1 MKAKFLLL
9 FTSILI
15 ISINIAKSQTTQSS
29 ISGGIKDS
37 VNHKPRVGLN
47 NLNEVVIKG
56 NAPAAKQ
63 DIDRITYN
71 IQADPESKS
80 SNILNMMRKV
90 PLLSIDGDNTVRLKG
105 NTNYRIFINGKPS
118 TILDKNPQDVLRNM
132 SASGIEKVEVIT
144 TIPAK
149 YEAEALDGII
159 NIITTKNISDGYSGN
174 VNASHRFL
182 AGGPGVGGSF
192 TFKSGKFGVSSFMG
206 GSLFDSPPITNSN
219 KRYTSTTTLLQS
231 TDVKSNNI
239 TGYFGSD
246 LSYEIDSLNLIT
258 AQFNIGGNHNDIN
271 SDLNSLLNNPTQS
284 YKLISSNVITGA
296 NFDAS
301 LNYQIG
307 FRKNKS
313 QLLTFSYR
321 ILRTNNN
328 RFSNFDI
335 TDVISYNSPDYQQ
348 RNNEKSLEQS
358 FQVDYSHPFKKL
370 TLEAGV
376 KGIRRDNKSNF
387 LYDTLGTNQISAID
401 ESISN
406 KFNNIQDIIGVY
418 NTYQY
423 KLNNWNF
430 KAGVRL
436 ENATIN
442 ADFISTN
449 TQIKRSF
456 FDYIPSVSIQKKFKN
471 NTSLTLAY
479 SRKIRRPQIQHLNP
493 FIDRSNPNFE
503 SGGNPNLRP
512 ASSNSFEL
520 SYSSFKKLSL
530 NVRLNYDF
538 NSNIVLPTVR
548 YDAVNNIS
556 RSTLQ
561 NSGHLSMIG
570 ANVYVNYPLT
580 SKWNVSSNLTTIYG
594 QVDGLVNNVLI
605 KNQRL
610 MYYFSASSSYRFN
623 KGWSVAGSV
632 NLNGADINLQGI
644 ENSAF
649 RGCGFSVTK
658 EVLKNKFYFT
668 AEASNPFSK
677 YFNNTNIVNTT
688 TFYQENTRQRYL
700 RSFSVSLNYRFGGL
714 KSSVKKN
721 QKGIAND
728 DNGISPY

>member
-1 MKAKFLLL
+1 MKAKFLFLL
-9 FTSILI
+9 TSILI
-15 ISINIAKSQTTQSS
+15 IFINSARSQTIQSS
-29 ISGGIKDS
+29 ISGVIKDS
-37 VNHKPRVGLN
+37 VNNKTNADLN
-47 NLNEVVIKG
+47 NLKEVVIKA
-56 NAPAAKQ
+56 NTPVAKQ

-90 PLLSIDGDNTVRLKG
+90 PLLSVDGDNTVRLRG

-118 TILDKNPQDVLRNM
+118 TILDKNPQEVLRNM
-132 SASGIEKVEVIT
+132 SASGIDKVEVIT
-144 TIPAK
+144 IIPTK

-159 NIITTKNISDGYSGN
+159 NIITTKKISDGYSGN

-182 AGGPGVGGSF
+182 AGGPGAGGTF
-192 TFKSGKFGVSSFMG
+192 TFKEGKFGVSGFMG
-206 GSLFDSPPITNSN
+206 GSLFDSPPITNSS
-219 KRYTSTTTLLQS
+219 KRYTTTTTLLQ
-231 TDVKSNNI
+231 TTGVKSNSRN
-239 TGYFGSD
+239 GYFGSD
-246 LSYEIDSLNLIT
+246 LSYEADSLNLIT
-258 AQFNIGGNHNDIN
+258 GQFNIGGNHNDIS
-271 SDLNSLLNNPTQS
+271 SDLHSLFNYPTQS
-284 YKLISSNVITGA
+284 YRLVGSNTVTTA

-321 ILRTNNN
+321 ILKTNNN
-328 RFSNFDI
+328 RLGNFDVA
-335 TDVISYNSPDYQQ
+335 DAVSYPYPDYQQ

-358 FQVDYSHPFKKL
+358 FQIDYSHPFKKF

-376 KGIRRDNKSNF
+376 KGIKRNNKSNF
-387 LYDTLGTNQISAID
+387 LYDTLSTDQISAID
-401 ESISN
+401 ESLSN
-406 KFNNIQDIIGVY
+406 KFNNIQDIIGLY
-418 NTYQY
+418 NSYQY

-436 ENATIN
+436 EHATIN

-449 TQIKRSF
+449 TQIKRVF
-456 FDYIPSVSIQKKFKN
+456 FDYIPSVSIQKKLKN
-471 NTSLTLAY
+471 NTSFILAY

-493 FIDRSNPNFE
+493 FVDRSNPSFE

-530 NVRLNYDF
+530 NVRMNYDF
-538 NSNIVLPTVR
+538 NSNIVLPTVL
-548 YDAVNNIS
+548 YDAINNIS

-570 ANVYVNYPLT
+570 ANVYVSYPIT
-580 SKWNVSSNLTTIYG
+580 PKWNLSSNLTTIYG
-594 QVDGLVNNVLI
+594 QVDGLINNVLI

-623 KGWSVAGSV
+623 KGWSMTGSV
-632 NLNGADINLQGI
+632 NLNGTDINLQGV

-649 RGCGFSVTK
+649 RGCGFSVSK
-658 EVLKNKFYFT
+658 ELIKNKFYFT

-677 YFNNTNIVNTT
+677 YFNNTNTVNAT

-700 RSFSVSLNYRFGGL
+700 RSYAISLNYRFGGL
-714 KSSVKKN
+714 KSNLKKN